1 MNPSDAIEAIEKP
14 LSSLPYSLSRHILEH
29 LRKLTSHEPVIGIMG
44 KSGAGKSSLCNALF
58 QGEVTP
64 VSDVHAGTREVQ
76 RFRLSGHGHSMVIT
90 DLPGVGESRDRDAE
104 YEALY
109 RNILSELDL
118 VLWLIKADDRALSV
132 DEYFWRHILQRGHQ
146 QVLFVVTQAD
156 KTEPCHEWDMA
167 GIQPSPAQAQ
177 NIREKT
183 EAVFRLF
190 RPVHPV
196 VLPHRHRIFA
206 KKRRRY
212 SVCSGPYI
220 RLWYVSARTGWE
232 LDTLVSAL
240 MTALP
245 DHAASPLMTRLQDE
259 LRTESVRAQA
269 REQFTGAVDRIFD
282 TAESVCIASVACTV
296 LRAVRDT
303 VVSVARAVW
312 NWIFF

>member
-1 MNPSDAIEAIEKP
+1 
-14 LSSLPYSLSRHILEH
+14 
-29 LRKLTSHEPVIGIMG
+29 

-64 VSDVHAGTREVQ
+64 VSDVHAGTREVR
-76 RFRLSGHGHSMVIT
+76 RFRLSGHGHSMIIT

-109 RNILSELDL
+109 RDILPELDL

-132 DEYFWRHILQRGHQ
+132 DEYFWRHILHRGHQ

-183 EAVFRLF
+183 DAVFRLF

-196 VLPHRHRIFA
+196 VA
-206 KKRRRY
+206 
-212 SVCSGPYI
+212 
-220 RLWYVSARTGWE
+220 VSACTGWE
-232 LDTLVSAL
+232 LDTLLSAL

-259 LRTESVRAQA
+259 LRTESVRSQA

-282 TAESVCIASVACTV
+282 TAESVCIASVARAV
-296 LRAVRDT
+296 LRAVRDS